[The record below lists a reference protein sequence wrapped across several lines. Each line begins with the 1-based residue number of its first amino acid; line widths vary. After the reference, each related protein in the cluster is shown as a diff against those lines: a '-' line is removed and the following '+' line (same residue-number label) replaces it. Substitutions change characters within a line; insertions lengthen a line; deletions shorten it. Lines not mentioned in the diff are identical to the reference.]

1 MIKELLK
8 DVPLPRMVKIRQSFN
23 AEEILDVSAA
33 LSDAL
38 KDSGQLAQIRPGMN
52 IAIAAGSR
60 GVAQIATLVRTTVA
74 EVKKQGAN
82 PFVVPAM
89 GSHGGATAAGQAEVL
104 AHLGITEE
112 SVGCPIVSSM
122 EVVEITRLPKGVPG

>member
-1 MIKELLK
+1 MDIIKELLK

-23 AEEILDVSAA
+23 AEEIVDVSAA
-33 LSDAL
+33 LSAAL
-38 KDSGQLAQIRPGMN
+38 KDSGQLAQIKPGMN

-60 GVAQIATLVRTTVA
+60 GVAQIATLVRTTVN

-104 AHLGITEE
+104 AHLGVT
-112 SVGCPIVSSM
+112 
-122 EVVEITRLPKGVPG
+122 